1 MKSNL
6 FKFFAAIFCVA
17 ICAGFTS
24 CSDDDDDNEASALV
38 GSWLEVGYVQSDGQI
53 YWESEPDC
61 SMTFNA
67 DGTVVS
73 YYEDEVDATGTYSV
87 NGNYFVANM
96 VDPSYP
102 EDRWTN
108 SGTFAI
114 QDDLLYLSYLEEED
128 GEPYTFTYVYRRIR

>member
-38 GSWLEVGYVQSDGQI
+38 GSWLEVGYVLSNGQI
-53 YWESEPDC
+53 YWYSEFKI
-61 SMTFNA
+61 SKTFNA

-87 NGNYFVANM
+87 NGNNFVENM

-102 EDRWTN
+102 EDRWTD

-114 QDDLLYLSYLEEED
+114 QDDLLYLYYHEKE
-128 GEPYTFTYVYRRIR
+128 YTFTYIYRRIR